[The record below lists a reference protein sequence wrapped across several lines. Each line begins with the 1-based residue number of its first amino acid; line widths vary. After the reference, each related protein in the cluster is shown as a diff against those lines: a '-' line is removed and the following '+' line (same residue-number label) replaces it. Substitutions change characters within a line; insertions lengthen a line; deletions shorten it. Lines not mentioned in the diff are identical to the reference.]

1 MNGGTEPLLI
11 TPSAY
16 LPKAVCS
23 HADLLCHPLGG
34 NKVIVARGEK
44 NIYFD
49 IQSIGAQAVES
60 TSIPGSGLSQGCPI
74 VRRACGK
81 VPDCKSRH
89 HRPQHSGRR
98 WARRLQLL
106 PVRQGYTRCSVA
118 VADARSIITSDAGIA
133 KAALA
138 AGMDVLQIRPGFI
151 EPPGYDTGFIGGC
164 CGLIAKDRMLFCGA
178 VERHPDYRAI
188 RSFLEKRR
196 IAIVSVPDMTL
207 TDVGGIPAA
216 SRIRLNREFSCP
228 DATAIPV
235 VFLFFNYTK
244 YSFCIIIYRIRN
256 TSPETFFVFLCK
268 LFYNKFRRFFRR
280 LFPGFQIRTLHLTN
294 IFVHRS

>member
-1 MNGGTEPLLI
+1 MKKTHFLEHPNLPEGTVATAAVSSLHKALHRCMREWGTEPLLI

-60 TSIPGSGLSQGCPI
+60 TSIPGAVYP
-74 VRRACGK
+74 RD
-81 VPDCKSRH
+81 VPLCAARV
-89 HRPQHSGRR
+89 GRFLIANPGTTDR
-98 WARRLQLL
+98 SILEDGAARRLQLL

-118 VADARSIITSDAGIA
+118 VVDARSIITSDAGIA

-151 EPPGYDTGFIGGC
+151 ELPGYDTGFIGGC

-207 TDVGGIPAA
+207 TDVGGILP
-216 SRIRLNREFSCP
+216 LQEY
-228 DATAIPV
+228 D
-235 VFLFFNYTK
+235 
-244 YSFCIIIYRIRN
+244 
-256 TSPETFFVFLCK
+256 
-268 LFYNKFRRFFRR
+268 
-280 LFPGFQIRTLHLTN
+280 
-294 IFVHRS
+294 